1 MFGAKEFENGN
12 GMDAGSAES
21 RERALNEVGAMVLT
35 GDKVAQFYQ
44 LYHGGVLS
52 NTDDSECLRVAT
64 ELARTDVVES
74 VAMLLL
80 DMSERFQRFGELNE
94 ALAEVA
100 VPVEEHGD
108 REGEPVRDVEERHK
122 RALRMLDGKEL
133 MSEYATAYRDVA
145 KHMLVTSGEIRERL
159 TNSLLKGEG
168 RDIVSVVEESTAW
181 RFDYPALGRGEGGT
195 G

>member
-1 MFGAKEFENGN
+1 MFGAEEFENGN

-21 RERALNEVGAMVLT
+21 RESALNDVGAMVLT

-52 NTDDSECLRVAT
+52 NADESECLRVAT
-64 ELARTDVVES
+64 ELARTDVVGS

-80 DMSERFQRFGELNE
+80 GMSERFQRFGELNGD
-94 ALAEVA
+94 LAEVA
-100 VPVEEHGD
+100 VPVEEHRD
-108 REGEPVRDVEERHK
+108 REGESVRDVEERHK
-122 RALRMLDGKEL
+122 RALRMLDGKDL

-159 TNSLLKGEG
+159 SSALLKGEG
-168 RDIVSVVEESTAW
+168 RDIVSVVEEATAW
-181 RFDYPALGRGEGGT
+181 RFDYPAIGRGEGST